1 MPQSCIGNFEMKLQK
16 PFDLRVVSSVPR
28 FPEEGIYYA
37 AESEAIS
44 YPEEGNEACFEI
56 EDQSFWFRHR
66 NDCIRE
72 VVRNFP
78 PKGRGP
84 IFDVGG
90 GNGFVAKGLMDAGWD
105 VVLVEPGP
113 SGARNAKKRGLEHV
127 ICGTTH
133 SAGFK
138 NGSLPAIGVFDVV
151 EHIEDDIGFL
161 RHLWDLLEPGGM
173 LYLTLPAYSF
183 LWSHEDVDAG
193 HFRRYML
200 EHGARSKERE
210 AEEENW
216 VGRNEPGGGIMQK
229 LSHAGFKPVFG
240 TYIFS
245 FLPLPVFLF
254 RSLPYRL
261 GLVGKGNAGKAV
273 KRDHSQKQGV
283 LGAMMARS
291 FELELKRI
299 RAGKTFGF
307 GGSCLVAA
315 KKIK

>member
-1 MPQSCIGNFEMKLQK
+1 MKSVAGFLAK
-16 PFDLRVVSSVPR
+16 MDCFDLSLGADGIFYANNGEVV
-28 FPEEGIYYA
+28 
-37 AESEAIS
+37 S
-44 YPEEGNEACFEI
+44 YPEEGNAACFEV

-72 VVRNFP
+72 LARNFP
-78 PKGRGP
+78 PRGKGP

-90 GNGFVAKGLMDAGWD
+90 GNGFVARGLMDAGWD

-151 EHIEDDIGFL
+151 EHIEDDLGFL

-173 LYLTLPAYSF
+173 LYLTVPAFNF

-193 HFRRYML
+193 HFRRYTLGAL
-200 EHGARSKERE
+200 EKKLCE
-210 AEEENW
+210 
-216 VGRNEPGGGIMQK
+216 VGLET
-229 LSHAGFKPVFG
+229 VFG
-240 TYIFS
+240 TFIFG

-261 GLVGKGNAGKAV
+261 GLVGKGGAGKEV
-273 KRDHSQKQGV
+273 KRDHSQKQGL

-291 FELELKRI
+291 FESELNKI
-299 RAGKTFGF
+299 RAGKSLGF
-307 GGSCLVAA
+307 GGSCMIAA
-315 KKIK
+315 RK

>member
-1 MPQSCIGNFEMKLQK
+1 MKRK
-16 PFDLRVVSSVPR
+16 IPFDLEAVCSGLQLG
-28 FPEEGIYYA
+28 EDGIYYA
-37 AESEAIS
+37 IGSEAIS
-44 YPEEGNEACFEI
+44 YPEEGNEACFQI

-72 VVRNFP
+72 LVRNFP
-78 PKGRGP
+78 PRGRGP

-138 NGSLPAIGVFDVV
+138 NSTLPAIGVFDVV
-151 EHIEDDIGFL
+151 EHIEDDLCFL
-161 RHLWDLLEPGGM
+161 HHLRDLLEPGGM
-173 LYLTLPAYSF
+173 LYLTVPAYNF

-193 HFRRYML
+193 HFRRYTVGGMNKKL
-200 EHGARSKERE
+200 AE
-210 AEEENW
+210 A
-216 VGRNEPGGGIMQK
+216 G
-229 LSHAGFKPVFG
+229 LKPVFG

-254 RSLPYRL
+254 RTLPYRL
-261 GLVGKGNAGKAV
+261 GLARTGSAGKEV
-273 KRDHSQKQGV
+273 RRDHSQKQGL
-283 LGAMMARS
+283 LGAMIVRS
-291 FELELKRI
+291 FELEVKKI
-299 RAGKTFGF
+299 RVGKTIRF

-315 KKIK
+315 RKDF

>member
-1 MPQSCIGNFEMKLQK
+1 MKSAPQFNLAAAYPGLQLGK
-16 PFDLRVVSSVPR
+16 D
-28 FPEEGIYYA
+28 GIFYA
-37 AESEAIS
+37 TASEAIS
-44 YPEEGNEACFEI
+44 YPEQGNEACFEV

-72 VVRNFP
+72 LVRTFP
-78 PKGRGP
+78 PTEKGP

-133 SAGFK
+133 SAGF
-138 NGSLPAIGVFDVV
+138 NAGSLPAIGVFDVV
-151 EHIEDDIGFL
+151 EHIEDDLAFL

-173 LYLTLPAYSF
+173 LYLTVPAFNF
-183 LWSHEDVDAG
+183 LWSHEDVDGG
-193 HFRRYML
+193 HFRRYTVGGMNKKL
-200 EHGARSKERE
+200 AE
-210 AEEENW
+210 A
-216 VGRNEPGGGIMQK
+216 G
-229 LSHAGFKPVFG
+229 LKPVFG
-240 TYIFS
+240 TYIFG

-261 GLVGKGNAGKAV
+261 GLVGKGSAGKEV
-273 KRDHSQKQGV
+273 KRDHSKKQGL

-291 FELELKRI
+291 FELELNRI
-299 RAGKTFGF
+299 RVGKTCKL
-307 GGSCLVAA
+307 GGSCLFTAR
-315 KKIK
+315 K